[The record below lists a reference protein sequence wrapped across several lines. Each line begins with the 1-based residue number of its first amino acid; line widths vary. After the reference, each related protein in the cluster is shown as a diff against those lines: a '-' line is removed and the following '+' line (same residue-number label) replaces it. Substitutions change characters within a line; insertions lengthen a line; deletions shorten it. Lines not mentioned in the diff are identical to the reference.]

1 LLAGATAGAASVAG
15 AATGAGAGTAS
26 ATGAA
31 TGAGAASAA
40 GADSVVAVFVSAAS
54 SVLLQPANN
63 ANDTSPVAIMSFDF
77 IMLPYFYYNFD

>member
-1 LLAGATAGAASVAG
+1 LLAGATAGAAS
-15 AATGAGAGTAS
+15 GAGAGTAS
-26 ATGAA
+26 ETGAA

>member
-26 ATGAA
+26 ATGA
-31 TGAGAASAA
+31 GVASAA

-63 ANDTSPVAIMSFDF
+63 ANDTSPAAIMSFDF